1 MPGMPGLLRGRR
13 SVQLRYRYPLAPI
26 QVPFNHTEILG
37 KVTGELAIARWAGSS
52 SQGPAHPVTIGNIKT
67 GRSSGL
73 LKH

>member
-1 MPGMPGLLRGRR
+1 MPGMPGLLRGRH

-26 QVPFNHTEILG
+26 LVPCYRTVILG
-37 KVTGELAIARWAGSS
+37 EVTGEIAITRWAGSS
-52 SQGPAHPVTIGNIKT
+52 SQDPAHPVTIGDIKT